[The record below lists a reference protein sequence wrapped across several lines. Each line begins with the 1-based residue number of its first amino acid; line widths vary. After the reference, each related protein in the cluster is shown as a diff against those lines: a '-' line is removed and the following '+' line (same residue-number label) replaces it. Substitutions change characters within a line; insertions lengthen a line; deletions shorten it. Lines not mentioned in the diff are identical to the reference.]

1 MKAPI
6 EFEQNTWNK
15 VKDYC
20 KKQSLTPD
28 EFVNLLVRRELK
40 LK

>member
-6 EFEQNTWNK
+6 EFDQTTWNK
-15 VKDYC
+15 LKEYC
-20 KKQSLTPD
+20 RKQSLTTD